1 MSTKKKTKLKVYR
14 TPDGHSMVMSK
25 EKMLELARTEWDSS
39 KTMAENQI
47 QVEDHAYTNA
57 QLWMTPCHGLTMET
71 LQAIAEGGD
80 IESLIL
86 EIGDYEG
93 PTALLVDAAA
103 WLTGRKE
110 WRKAFRP
117 VLDAAGWQDGAD
129 GQGQATK

>member
-1 MSTKKKTKLKVYR
+1 
-14 TPDGHSMVMSK
+14 MVMSK

-80 IESLIL
+80 DRVDLIL
-86 EIGDYEG
+86 EIGDYQG
-93 PTALLVDAAA
+93 PTARCSRLAI
-103 WLTGRKE
+103 TGRKE

-117 VLDAAGWQDGAD
+117 VLDAAGW
-129 GQGQATK
+129 GQAAK

>member
-1 MSTKKKTKLKVYR
+1 
-14 TPDGHSMVMSK
+14 
-25 EKMLELARTEWDSS
+25 
-39 KTMAENQI
+39 
-47 QVEDHAYTNA
+47 
-57 QLWMTPCHGLTMET
+57 MTPCHGLTMET

-110 WRKAFRP
+110 WRKAFRQSWTRRGGKMVRMARARP
-117 VLDAAGWQDGAD
+117 PNKFCGGR
-129 GQGQATK
+129 GRKRPRCC